1 MIISTIILAAGES
14 KRFQENKLLQI
25 IELEKP
31 IDSRKR
37 FRLIEF
43 LIIKYLEN
51 PEVNDVVVVVGY
63 RPLDIIE
70 ALKNL
75 DIKFVYNP
83 EYGKGMSY
91 SVKKGIRAIYKYAD
105 IAIIHPGDVPFI
117 DMNTI
122 RELIS
127 YAIKLYRDREDFIV
141 LPSYE
146 GKKGGHPL
154 IVSKNLIPYIL
165 SINEET
171 RGLKGF
177 LNKFS
182 NKKKYVITSDLG
194 VLYDIDTPD
203 DLVRAEKIFGI
214 KWLRSSS

>member
-1 MIISTIILAAGES
+1 MIISTLILAAGES

-25 IELEKP
+25 IELENP

-37 FRLIEF
+37 FRLIEL
-43 LIIKYLEN
+43 LIIKYLKT
-51 PEVNDVVVVVGY
+51 PEVSDVVVVVGY
-63 RPLDIIE
+63 KPLDIIE

-75 DIKFVYNP
+75 DIKYVYNP

-91 SVKKGIRAIYKYAD
+91 SVKKGIRAIYKYSD

-141 LPSYE
+141 LPSYKGE
-146 GKKGGHPL
+146 KGGHPL

-182 NKKKYVITSDLG
+182 NKKKYVITNDLG

-203 DLVRAEKIFGI
+203 DLVRAEKIFSI

>member
-1 MIISTIILAAGES
+1 MIITTLILAAGES
-14 KRFQENKLLQI
+14 KRFRENKLLQV

-31 IDSRKR
+31 INDRKR
-37 FRLIEF
+37 FRLIE
-43 LIIKYLEN
+43 LLTIKYLKNREIS
-51 PEVNDVVVVVGY
+51 DVVVVVGY
-63 RPLDIIE
+63 KPLDIIE

-75 DIKFVYNP
+75 DVKYVYNP

-91 SVKKGIRAIYKYAD
+91 SVRKGIRAIYRYTD

-117 DMNTI
+117 DVNTI
-122 RELIS
+122 QELVS
-127 YAIKLYRDREDFIV
+127 YAVKLYRNKEDFIV
-141 LPSYE
+141 LPSYK

-177 LNKFS
+177 LNRFS
-182 NKKKYVITSDLG
+182 EKKKYVITNDLG

-203 DLVRAEKIFGI
+203 DLVKAEKIFNI
-214 KWLRSSS
+214 KWLRNSS